1 MSDIA
6 LTVSILALVAVV
18 GLFIGNVKFRGI
30 GLGIGGVLFGGI
42 IVGHFVS
49 QAGMTLSSDMLH
61 VIQEFGLILFV
72 YTIGIQVGPGFFA
85 SLRVSGLRLNLF
97 AVLIVIIGGTMRNF
111 DLSPLMRQW
120 IGFDKLA
127 NALQNAGESQSFPP
141 YNIEKSDDNHYRI
154 TLALAGFRQEDLEIQ
169 LEGTRLS
176 VKGTPEQ
183 PKEEKKWL
191 HQGLMNQPFSLSF
204 TLAENMEVSGATFV
218 NGLLHIDLIR
228 NEPEPI
234 AAQRI
239 AISERPAL
247 NS

>member
-1 MSDIA
+1 
-6 LTVSILALVAVV
+6 
-18 GLFIGNVKFRGI
+18 
-30 GLGIGGVLFGGI
+30 
-42 IVGHFVS
+42 
-49 QAGMTLSSDMLH
+49 
-61 VIQEFGLILFV
+61 
-72 YTIGIQVGPGFFA
+72 
-85 SLRVSGLRLNLF
+85 
-97 AVLIVIIGGTMRNF
+97 MRNF

-247 NS
+247 NSYSLCPAILAGLFFVFFLQQCVKFRLFKIFRHVLSRDNVRCKANLLHRFSHNP